1 MDLTFRGR
9 AGEEPVPGNPRTS
22 PLATVE
28 APRRAPAPPES
39 RRVRVAVGVVLAVAV
54 VLRFVALS
62 HLWLDEALT
71 VNIARLP
78 LDQIPEA
85 LRHDGA
91 PPLYYVLL
99 HGWMRVFGTSEL
111 AVRALSGVFAV
122 AALPLTWVLARR
134 VAGSRVAWAAL
145 LIMAASPFSI
155 RYATEARMYSLV
167 VVLVLVGAL
176 ALVEVLER
184 PSTRVAVVLGLCV
197 ALLLYTHYWSI
208 YLLATVGGLF
218 VLQAVR
224 GPEPRAGAR
233 RVVVAMA
240 GGCLLFV
247 PWLPSFVYQAR
258 NTGTPWGA
266 GGNLRSL
273 FDTVTH
279 FAGGYWDF
287 GIALGLV
294 YFALLVLGV
303 FGRVGDGGRIE
314 IELRG
319 HAPGRFLA
327 TVVFT
332 TLALAVVAGR
342 LSGSA
347 YAVRYAAV
355 VLPALVLVM
364 AIGVDVFTSPRAYG
378 WVLGVIVVLGFAAC
392 IPNVVGDRTSAD
404 KVASALEEQARP
416 GDVVAYCPDQL
427 GPSVSR
433 LLPADNGLDQL
444 TFPRSGPP
452 QFVDWVGYE
461 AANKAAVPGTF
472 AQMLVERAG
481 TRDIWVVWA
490 PGYRTF
496 KAKCQALLSELHEL
510 RPDNTRVVKVST
522 KYFERPGLA
531 HFPA

>member
-1 MDLTFRGR
+1 M
-9 AGEEPVPGNPRTS
+9 
-22 PLATVE
+22 
-28 APRRAPAPPES
+28 
-39 RRVRVAVGVVLAVAV
+39 RVAVGVVLAVAV
-54 VLRFVALS
+54 VLRFVAVS

-122 AALPLTWVLARR
+122 AALPLTWALARR
-134 VAGSRVAWAAL
+134 IAGSRVAWAAVL
-145 LIMAASPFSI
+145 MVAASPFSI

-167 VVLVLVGAL
+167 VVLVLIGAL
-176 ALVEVLER
+176 ALVELLDR
-184 PSTRVAVVLGLCV
+184 SSQRAAVVLGLC
-197 ALLLYTHYWSI
+197 AGLLLYTHYWSI
-208 YLLATVGGLF
+208 YLLGTVGALLA
-218 VLQAVR
+218 VQSVR
-224 GPEPRAGAR
+224 GPGPAGAR
-233 RVVVAMA
+233 RAVAAMA
-240 GGCLLFV
+240 AGCLLFL

-258 NTGTPWGA
+258 NTGTPWGMA
-266 GGNLRSL
+266 GNLRSL

-279 FAGGYWDF
+279 FAGGYQDF

-294 YFALLVLGV
+294 YFALLALGV
-303 FGRVGDGGRIE
+303 FGRGGDDGRIV
-314 IELRG
+314 IDFRG

-327 TVVFT
+327 TVVFVT
-332 TLALAVVAGR
+332 VAVAVVAGR

-364 AIGVDVFTSPRAYG
+364 AIGVDVFTSPRAYR
-378 WVLGVIVVLGFAAC
+378 WVLGVMVVLGFAAC
-392 IPNVVGDRTSAD
+392 IPNVVGDRTSAA
-404 KVASALEEQARP
+404 KVASALKAQAQA

-433 LLPADNGLDQL
+433 LLPADSGLDQL

-461 AANKAAVPGTF
+461 AANKAASPALF

-481 TRDIWVVWA
+481 TRDVWVVWA

-522 KYFERPGLA
+522 RYFERPGLA
-531 HFPA
+531 NFPA